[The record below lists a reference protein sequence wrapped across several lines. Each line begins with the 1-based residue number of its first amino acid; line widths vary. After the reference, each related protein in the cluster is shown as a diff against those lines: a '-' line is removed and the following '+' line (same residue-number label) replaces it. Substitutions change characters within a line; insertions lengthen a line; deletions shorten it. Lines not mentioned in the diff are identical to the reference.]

1 MCAAES
7 FGGAP
12 FVKLSVGT
20 DKMLFMYYQVDREKQ
35 ELWEM
40 DGHIC
45 CLCVKNIEKQS
56 ILSLRRDSYSYT
68 QEA

>member
-1 MCAAES
+1 
-7 FGGAP
+7 
-12 FVKLSVGT
+12 
-20 DKMLFMYYQVDREKQ
+20 
-35 ELWEM
+35 M

-56 ILSLRRDSYSYT
+56 ILSLRRDSYWSVAKT

>member
-1 MCAAES
+1 
-7 FGGAP
+7 
-12 FVKLSVGT
+12 
-20 DKMLFMYYQVDREKQ
+20 
-35 ELWEM
+35 M